1 MVSIHNTHEFHQYIT
16 SLPPN
21 ETITIIPNTILS
33 YLQTNY
39 SNIFEDIKNN
49 QPLVF
54 KHLNIPTMNY
64 TLFLDPN
71 NFSNIINNIYPG
83 KLIVDGD
90 SQMMVVSRGGTMLD
104 IKGESVNGNIIKT
117 SNIELENGIINIL

>member
-21 ETITIIPNTILS
+21 ETITINPNTILS

-39 SNIFEDIKNN
+39 SNIFEDIQKN

-64 TLFLDPN
+64 TLFLNTN

-83 KLIVDGD
+83 KLMVDGN

-104 IKGESVNGNIIKT
+104 IKGNNVNGNNIT
-117 SNIELENGIINIL
+117 TPNIELENGIIHIL

>member
-33 YLQTNY
+33 YLQINHL
-39 SNIFEDIKNN
+39 NIFEDIQNN

-54 KHLNIPTMNY
+54 KHLNIPTIHY
-64 TLFLDPN
+64 TLFLDTN
-71 NFSNIINNIYPG
+71 NFSNMINNIYPG
-83 KLIVDGD
+83 ELMVDVN

-104 IKGESVNGNIIKT
+104 IKGESVNGNNIT
-117 SNIELENGIINIL
+117 TPNIELENGIIHIL

>member
-39 SNIFEDIKNN
+39 SNIFEDIQKN

-71 NFSNIINNIYPG
+71 NFFNIINNIYPG
-83 KLIVDGD
+83 KLMVDVNN
-90 SQMMVVSRGGTMLD
+90 QMMVVSRGGTMLD
-104 IKGESVNGNIIKT
+104 IKGNNVNGNNIT
-117 SNIELENGIINIL
+117 TPNIELENGIIHIL

>member
-39 SNIFEDIKNN
+39 SNIFEDIQKN

-64 TLFLDPN
+64 TLFLNTN

-83 KLIVDGD
+83 KLMVDVNN
-90 SQMMVVSRGGTMLD
+90 QMMVVSRGGTMLD
-104 IKGESVNGNIIKT
+104 IKGNNVNGNNIT
-117 SNIELENGIINIL
+117 TPNIELENGIIHIL

>member
-39 SNIFEDIKNN
+39 SNIFEDIQKN

-71 NFSNIINNIYPG
+71 NFSNIIYDIYPG
-83 KLIVDGD
+83 KLIVNNNK
-90 SQMMVVSRGGTMLD
+90 QMMVVSRGGTMLD
-104 IKGESVNGNIIKT
+104 IKGKSVNGNNITT
-117 SNIELENGIINIL
+117 SNIKLRNGIIHIL

>member
-83 KLIVDGD
+83 KLMVDVNN
-90 SQMMVVSRGGTMLD
+90 QMIVVSRGGTMLD
-104 IKGESVNGNIIKT
+104 IKGNNVNGNNIT
-117 SNIELENGIINIL
+117 TPNIELENGIIHIL

>member
-21 ETITIIPNTILS
+21 ETITIITNTILS

-64 TLFLDPN
+64 TLFLDTN

-83 KLIVDGD
+83 KLMVDVNN
-90 SQMMVVSRGGTMLD
+90 QMMVVSRGGTMLD
-104 IKGESVNGNIIKT
+104 IKGNNVNGNNIT
-117 SNIELENGIINIL
+117 TPNIELENGIIHIL

>member
-33 YLQTNY
+33 HLQTNY
-39 SNIFEDIKNN
+39 SNIFEDIQKN

-54 KHLNIPTMNY
+54 KHLNIPTMHY

-83 KLIVDGD
+83 KLMIDNN

-104 IKGESVNGNIIKT
+104 IKGESVNSNKITTPNINLT
-117 SNIELENGIINIL
+117 NGIIHIF

>member
-21 ETITIIPNTILS
+21 ETITIITNTILS

-71 NFSNIINNIYPG
+71 NFFNIINNIYPG
-83 KLIVDGD
+83 KLMVDVNN
-90 SQMMVVSRGGTMLD
+90 QMMVVSRGGTMLD
-104 IKGESVNGNIIKT
+104 IKGNNVNGNNIT
-117 SNIELENGIINIL
+117 TPNIELENGIIHIL

>member
-71 NFSNIINNIYPG
+71 NFFNIINNIYPG
-83 KLIVDGD
+83 KLMVDVNN
-90 SQMMVVSRGGTMLD
+90 QMMVVSRGGTMLD
-104 IKGESVNGNIIKT
+104 IKGNNVNGNNIT
-117 SNIELENGIINIL
+117 TPNIELENGIIHIL